1 MYEDAR
7 FEELHQ
13 QFEPMIYH
21 AMRKLGI
28 YKNKHE
34 FYQVGCIALWEAS
47 LRFNKEKGEFKSY
60 AYSYMIGRMKSAL
73 TEDKKMEERESQS
86 EDIWVEDE
94 TTFSDFSAIQWES
107 LFENVSSILSENQC
121 KWVKAYCLYGSTPSE
136 IAEDEGVSVAAV
148 KGWRR
153 EAIAKMRMYFSEDD
167 SRKNEIK
174 N

>member
-21 AMRKLGI
+21 VMRKLGI

-60 AYSYMIGRMKSAL
+60 AYSYMLGRMKSAL
-73 TEDKKMEERESQS
+73 TENKKKEERESQS

-94 TTFSDFSAIQWES
+94 TTYDDFSTILWES
-107 LFENVSSILSENQC
+107 LFKNVSSVLSENQC
-121 KWVKAYCLYGSTPSE
+121 KWVKAYCLYGNTPSE

-148 KGWRR
+148 KGWRK
-153 EAIAKMRMYFSEDD
+153 EAIGKMREYFNRKD
-167 SRKNEIK
+167 SGET
-174 N
+174 

>member
-7 FEELHQ
+7 FEELHE

-21 AMRKLGI
+21 AMKRLAI
-28 YKNKHE
+28 YKNKPE
-34 FYQVGCIALWEAS
+34 FYQIGCVALWEAS
-47 LRFNKEKGEFKSY
+47 QRFNEEKGEFKSY
-60 AYSYMIGRMKSAL
+60 AYSYIIGRMKSAL
-73 TEDKKMEERESQS
+73 SEERLKEERESQS

-94 TTFSDFSAIQWES
+94 ATLHDFSTVLWEGFVEKMS
-107 LFENVSSILSENQC
+107 CLLTKNQL

-153 EAIAKMRMYFSEDD
+153 DAIGKLRKYLSTED
-167 SRKNEIK
+167 SR
-174 N
+174 

>member
-21 AMRKLGI
+21 VMRKLSI

-73 TEDKKMEERESQS
+73 TDDKKKEERESQS

-94 TTFSDFSAIQWES
+94 TTYGDFSTVFWES
-107 LFENVSSILSENQC
+107 QFEDVSPLLSENQR
-121 KWVKAYCLYGSTPSE
+121 KWVKAYCLYGSTTSE
-136 IAEDEGVSVAAV
+136 IAKDEGVSVAAV

-153 EAIAKMRMYFSEDD
+153 EAISKMREYF
-167 SRKNEIK
+167 ILL
-174 N
+174 

>member
-21 AMRKLGI
+21 AIKKLGI

-34 FYQVGCIALWEAS
+34 FYQIGCIALWEAS

-60 AYSYMIGRMKSAL
+60 AYSYMIGRMKSSL
-73 TEDKKMEERESQS
+73 TDEKKKEDRESHS
-86 EDIWVEDE
+86 DDIWVEDE
-94 TTFSDFSAIQWES
+94 TTNVDFSAILLES
-107 LFENVSSILSENQC
+107 LLERVSSLLSANQR
-121 KWVKAYCLYGSTPSE
+121 KWVKAHCIYGSTPSE
-136 IAEDEGVSVAAV
+136 IAEDEGVTVAAV

-153 EAIAKMRMYFSEDD
+153 DAIAKLRKYFVDEMS
-167 SRKNEIK
+167 
-174 N
+174 

>member
-13 QFEPMIYH
+13 QFEPMMYH
-21 AMRKLGI
+21 AMKCLGI
-28 YKNKHE
+28 YKNKKE
-34 FYQVGCIALWEAS
+34 FYQICCIALWEAS
-47 LRFNKEKGEFKSY
+47 LRFHEEKGEFKSY

-73 TEDKKMEERESQS
+73 TEEKKKQEKEIQREN
-86 EDIWVEDE
+86 IRTEDE
-94 TTFSDFSAIQWES
+94 TTYEDFSAILWES
-107 LFENVSSILSENQC
+107 LFEKVSPLFSENQR

-153 EAIAKMRMYFSEDD
+153 DAIVKLRKYFINDD
-167 SRKNEIK
+167 FLKNR
-174 N
+174 

>member
-73 TEDKKMEERESQS
+73 TDDKKKEERESQS
-86 EDIWVEDE
+86 EDIWIEDE
-94 TTFSDFSAIQWES
+94 TTFGDFSTVLWEP
-107 LFENVSSILSENQC
+107 LFENVSSLLSENQC
-121 KWVKAYCLYGSTPSE
+121 KWVRAYCLYGSTPSE

-153 EAIAKMRMYFSEDD
+153 EAIGKMREYFNRKD
-167 SRKNEIK
+167 SGET
-174 N
+174 

>member
-7 FEELHQ
+7 FERLHQ

-28 YKNKHE
+28 YKNQHE
-34 FYQVGCIALWEAS
+34 FYKVGCIALWEAS

-60 AYSYMIGRMKSAL
+60 AYSYMMGRMKSAL

-86 EDIWVEDE
+86 EDIWIEDE
-94 TTFSDFSAIQWES
+94 TTFGDFSTVLWDS
-107 LFENVSSILSENQC
+107 LFKDVSSLLSENQR
-121 KWVKAYCLYGSTPSE
+121 KWVRAYCLYGSTPSE

-148 KGWRR
+148 KGWP
-153 EAIAKMRMYFSEDD
+153 
-167 SRKNEIK
+167 
-174 N
+174 